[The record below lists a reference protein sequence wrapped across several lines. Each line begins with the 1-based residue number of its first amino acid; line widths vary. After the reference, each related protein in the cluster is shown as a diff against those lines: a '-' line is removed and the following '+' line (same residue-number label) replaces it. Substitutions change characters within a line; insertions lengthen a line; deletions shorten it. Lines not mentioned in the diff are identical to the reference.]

1 MVLNTVLLSSDTEGV
16 KLENSSFTL
25 KLSLISWQE
34 DLPQVVRQAKVL
46 LLEEN
51 DTVAIQS
58 SPGDNGSFCRHFVKV
73 KI

>member
-1 MVLNTVLLSSDTEGV
+1 MVVSTVLLSSDTEGV

-34 DLPQVVRQAKVL
+34 DLPEVVLQAKV

-51 DTVAIQS
+51 DTIAIQS
-58 SPGDNGSFCRHFVKV
+58 SPGDTDSFCRHFVKV